1 MKTWAG
7 IHPPRNHYNAHM
19 TATGNAATE
28 NPLAGDMAGKTVLV
42 TGATGGIGKAA
53 ARTLASLGAQV
64 VIVGRSASK
73 TAKVAREI
81 GAASF
86 IVADLSVMTEVRR
99 VAAEFRAGHN
109 RLDVLLNN
117 AGAVVTSR
125 QETPEGI
132 EMTFALNHLNYFL
145 LTQELLDLLKAT
157 PDSRVVNVSSEA
169 HRSGRM
175 RWDDL
180 EFRKGYSGFQA
191 YGQSKLANILF
202 TRELSYRLAGTGVT
216 ANALHPGVVY
226 TGFGQG
232 GAGLAGRLVSLS
244 YQIMRPFIKSEEQGA
259 QTSIYLASSPEV
271 AGVTGQYFDNERVAR
286 PTPQALDDAAAARLW
301 AISEEYVN
309 APTNESQSRA
319 TGSLKA

>member
-1 MKTWAG
+1 MKTWTG
-7 IHPPRNHYNAHM
+7 IRPPRNPYNAHM
-19 TATGNAATE
+19 TATGNTAAQHALT
-28 NPLAGDMAGKTVLV
+28 GDMTGKTVLV

-53 ARTLASLGAQV
+53 ARTLATLGATV
-64 VIVGRSASK
+64 VIVGRSAAR
-73 TAKVAREI
+73 TAEVAREI

-86 IVADLSVMTEVRR
+86 IVADLSVMSEVRR
-99 VAAEFRAGHN
+99 AAAEFRATHS

-117 AGAVVTSR
+117 AGAITTAR

-145 LTQELLDLLKAT
+145 LTRELLGLLRAT
-157 PDSRVVNVSSEA
+157 PGARVVNVSSEA
-169 HRSGRM
+169 HRTGRM

-180 EFRKGYSGFQA
+180 EFRKGYSGLQA

-202 TRELSYRLAGTGVT
+202 TRELSRRLAGTGVS
-216 ANALHPGVVY
+216 ANSLHPGVVY

-232 GAGLAGRLVSLS
+232 GAGLAGRLVSFS
-244 YQIMRPFIKSEEQGA
+244 YQIMRPFIKSVEQGA

-271 AGVTGQYFDNERVAR
+271 AGITGQYFDNERVAR

-301 AISEEYVN
+301 AVSEEYVGVPSVGTQ
-309 APTNESQSRA
+309 AAASA
-319 TGSLKA
+319 KG

>member
-1 MKTWAG
+1 MA
-7 IHPPRNHYNAHM
+7 RSLYNAPM
-19 TATGNAATE
+19 TATGNAAAEKLLT
-28 NPLAGDMAGKTVLV
+28 GDMAGKTVLV

-53 ARTLASLGAQV
+53 ARTLAALGATV
-64 VIVGRSASK
+64 VIVGRSAAR
-73 TAKVAREI
+73 TAEVAQEI
-81 GAASF
+81 GAAGF
-86 IVADLSVMTEVRR
+86 IVADLSVLAEVRR
-99 VAAEFRAGHN
+99 AAAEFRAGHS

-117 AGAVVTSR
+117 AGAVTTSR

-157 PDSRVVNVSSEA
+157 PDARVVNVSSEA
-169 HRSGRM
+169 HRTGRM

-180 EFRKGYSGFQA
+180 EFRKGYSGLQA

-202 TRELSYRLAGTGVT
+202 TRELSRRLAGTGVT

-244 YQIMRPFIKSEEQGA
+244 YQIMRPFIKSVEQGA
-259 QTSIYLASSPEV
+259 LTSIYLASSPEV

-301 AISEEYVN
+301 AVSEEYVGVQ
-309 APTNESQSRA
+309 AVSTRA
-319 TGSLKA
+319 AASAQG

>member
-1 MKTWAG
+1 
-7 IHPPRNHYNAHM
+7 M

-28 NPLAGDMAGKTVLV
+28 EPLTRDMTGKTVLV

-53 ARTLASLGAQV
+53 ARTLAALGATV
-64 VIVGRSASK
+64 VIVGRSAAK
-73 TAKVAREI
+73 TAEVAREI
-81 GAASF
+81 RAASF
-86 IVADLSVMTEVRR
+86 IVADLSVMSEVRR
-99 VAAEFRAGHN
+99 AAAEFRAGHS

-157 PDSRVVNVSSEA
+157 PDARVVNVSSEA
-169 HRSGRM
+169 HRSGKM

-202 TRELSYRLAGTGVT
+202 TRELSRRLAGTGVT

-244 YQIMRPFIKSEEQGA
+244 YQLMRPFIKSVEQGA

-271 AGVTGQYFDNERVAR
+271 AGVTGQYFDKERVAR

-301 AISEEYVN
+301 AISEEYVGVQ
-309 APTNESQSRA
+309 AVSTQAAASAQ
-319 TGSLKA
+319 G

>member
-1 MKTWAG
+1 MRRPSKVTRPSSGSSRPNRQLNSVVFPAPMSPTTRVMDAG
-7 IHPPRNHYNAHM
+7 
-19 TATGNAATE
+19 
-28 NPLAGDMAGKTVLV
+28 
-42 TGATGGIGKAA
+42 
-53 ARTLASLGAQV
+53 
-64 VIVGRSASK
+64 
-73 TAKVAREI
+73 
-81 GAASF
+81 ASF

-99 VAAEFRAGHN
+99 VAAEFRAGHS

-117 AGAVVTSR
+117 AGAVTTSR

-286 PTPQALDDAAAARLW
+286 PTTTRQRRGCGPSAR
-301 AISEEYVN
+301 S
-309 APTNESQSRA
+309 T
-319 TGSLKA
+319 

>member
-1 MKTWAG
+1 MKSWTG
-7 IHPPRNHYNAHM
+7 IHPPRNHYNAYM
-19 TATGNAATE
+19 TATGNSATKP
-28 NPLAGDMAGKTVLV
+28 PLAGDMTGRTVLV
-42 TGATGGIGKAA
+42 TGATGGIGKVA
-53 ARTLASLGAQV
+53 ARTLAALGATV
-64 VIVGRSASK
+64 VIVGRNAAK
-73 TAKVAREI
+73 TAEVAREI
-81 GAASF
+81 GAAGF
-86 IVADLSVMTEVRR
+86 IVADLSVMSEVRR
-99 VAAEFRAGHN
+99 AAAEFRATHS

-117 AGAVVTSR
+117 AGAVVTAR

-145 LTQELLDLLKAT
+145 LTQELLPLLRAT
-157 PDSRVVNVSSEA
+157 PGSRVVNVSSEA

-202 TRELSYRLAGTGVT
+202 TRELSHRLAGTGVT

-244 YQIMRPFIKSEEQGA
+244 YQIMRPFIKSVEQGA

-301 AISEEYVN
+301 AISEEYVGV
-309 APTNESQSRA
+309 QSVNTQA
-319 TGSLKA
+319 AASAQG